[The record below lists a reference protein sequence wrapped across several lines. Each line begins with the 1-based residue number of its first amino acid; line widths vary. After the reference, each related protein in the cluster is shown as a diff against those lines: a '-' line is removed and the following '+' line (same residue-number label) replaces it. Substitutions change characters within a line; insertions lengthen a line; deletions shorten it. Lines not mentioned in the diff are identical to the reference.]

1 MIEKY
6 ITFNASQY
14 LKDYYRYKEI
24 ITQLEAEYNALDGVS
39 AITINQDKVQTSP
52 KGDSLEKIAIQR
64 IGLSKKI
71 EDYRQHIKTCEIAL
85 ELLDPEERD
94 AIEAFYKHAD
104 ADIPSSRATIYRL
117 RKQALERLGMWI
129 CNTSK
134 VI

>member
-14 LKDYYRYKEI
+14 IKDYYRYKEI
-24 ITQLEAEYNALDGVS
+24 ITQLEDEYNALDGVS

-94 AIEAFYKHAD
+94 AIESFYKHAD
-104 ADIPSSRATIYRL
+104 ADIAASRTTIYRL
-117 RKQALERLGMWI
+117 RKQALEKLGVWI